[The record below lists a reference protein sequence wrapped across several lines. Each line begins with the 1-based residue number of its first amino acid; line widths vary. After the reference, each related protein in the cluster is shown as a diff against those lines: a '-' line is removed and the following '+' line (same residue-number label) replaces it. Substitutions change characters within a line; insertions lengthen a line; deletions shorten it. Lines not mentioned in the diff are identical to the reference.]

1 MYPFVTSLLDRVLD
15 RFNATRFDST
25 GMCPRTTLVDVNFS
39 DRVVNELGAAS
50 A

>member
-25 GMCPRTTLVDVNFS
+25 CMCPRMALVDVNVG
-39 DRVVNELGAAS
+39 DRVVNELDGAIA
-50 A
+50 